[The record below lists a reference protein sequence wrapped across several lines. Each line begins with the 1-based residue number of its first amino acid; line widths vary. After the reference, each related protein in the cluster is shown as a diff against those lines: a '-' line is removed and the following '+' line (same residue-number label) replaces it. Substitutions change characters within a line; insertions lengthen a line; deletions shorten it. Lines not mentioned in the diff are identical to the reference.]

1 MIYLWL
7 KAFHIVSVT
16 VWIGGMFVAAIAVA
30 ALSAPKRLPGAPGS
44 AGIAQPDIIGA
55 VRRLDRWATSPAML
69 LAWLFGLAVA
79 TEGGWFGARWLMM
92 KLVFVVAL
100 SGLHGM
106 LSGTLRKLARPD
118 GRLSPA
124 SGHALPAIVGAV
136 VVIVLLVVLKPL

>member
-30 ALSAPKRLPGAPGS
+30 AIAASKSLPDAPGR
-44 AGIAQPDIIGA
+44 ADLIGA
-55 VRRLDRWATSPAML
+55 VRRWDRRATSPAML

-118 GRLSPA
+118 ERPSPA

-136 VVIVLLVVLKPL
+136 VVIVLLGVLKPL

>member
-30 ALSAPKRLPGAPGS
+30 ALSVPKSLPGVAGP
-44 AGIAQPDIIGA
+44 AGIARPDIIGA
-55 VRRLDRWATSPAML
+55 VRRWDRWATSPAML
-69 LAWLFGLAVA
+69 LAWIFGLAVA

-100 SGLHGM
+100 SGLYGI
-106 LSGTLRKLARPD
+106 LSGTLRKLARPG
-118 GRLSPA
+118 GRPSPV

>member
-30 ALSAPKRLPGAPGS
+30 ALSASKSLPGAPGR
-44 AGIAQPDIIGA
+44 GDLIGA
-55 VRRLDRWATSPAML
+55 VRRWDRWATSPAML

-79 TEGGWFGARWLMM
+79 TQGGWFGARWLMM

-106 LSGTLRKLARPD
+106 LSGTLRKLARTDAPP
-118 GRLSPA
+118 SPA
-124 SGHALPAIVGAV
+124 SGHALPAIVGAT
-136 VVIVLLVVLKPL
+136 VVIVLLVVVKPL

>member
-7 KAFHIVSVT
+7 KAFHIASVT

-30 ALSAPKRLPGAPGS
+30 ALSASKSLPDAPNR
-44 AGIAQPDIIGA
+44 ADIIEA
-55 VRRLDRWATSPAML
+55 VRRWDRWATSPAML

-106 LSGTLRKLARPD
+106 LSGTLRKLARTAEQP
-118 GRLSPA
+118 SPA
-124 SGHALPAIVGAV
+124 SGHALPVIVGAV
-136 VVIVLLVVLKPL
+136 VVIVLLVVLKPI

>member
-30 ALSAPKRLPGAPGS
+30 ALSASKSLPGAPGPV
-44 AGIAQPDIIGA
+44 GIVRPDIIGA
-55 VRRLDRWATSPAML
+55 VRRWDRWATSPAML
-69 LAWLFGLAVA
+69 LAWILGLAVA

-118 GRLSPA
+118 GRPSPA
-124 SGHALPAIVGAV
+124 SGHALPVIVGAV